1 MAEKDSTTGG
11 GRKRL
16 AGKNPMEGLR
26 KPRKGTAIMIAVL
39 LVVVGGPTLSALF
52 GGFERTSGG
61 EIAVIRNGGFFD
73 DNKIRQVIDPA
84 SGRVWIGLYSQV
96 HKYPAQQRFYTITS
110 DARKGDESGVDV
122 VTVPSADGVNM
133 GIEGTLYFTLTQ
145 DHAALKEF
153 DDKYGTRKF
162 RSANGEMYNVHD
174 GDRGWSAF
182 LDQIVRPVI
191 DNDLRSQINSFRCA
205 ELVSSCAL
213 VQNSSPDPQ
222 NIRAA
227 ATQKPQSNNANISKV
242 QNAINTSLATD
253 LERTLGG
260 KFITNIHFNLVRVTL
275 PSKVQDAVDRA
286 QAAFAQVSEA
296 QAKVATAKAE
306 AAANKARQD
315 GYNKCPTCARI
326 EELKALPQGITVYA
340 PGNPNGSLLRGK

>member
-1 MAEKDSTTGG
+1 M
-11 GRKRL
+11 GR
-16 AGKNPMEGLR
+16 
-26 KPRKGTAIMIAVL
+26 PRRRTAIVAAVL
-39 LVVVGGPTLSALF
+39 LVVVGVPVLSALF

-61 EIAVIRNGGFFD
+61 EIAVVRNGGFFD
-73 DNKIRQVIDPA
+73 DNKIRQVIDPG

-110 DARKGDESGVDV
+110 EARKAERSGVDV
-122 VTVPSADGVNM
+122 VTVPSSDGVSM
-133 GIEGTLYFTLTQ
+133 GIEGTLYFTLNQ
-145 DHAALKEF
+145 DHTALKNF

-162 RSANGEMYNVHD
+162 RSADGKTFNVYD
-174 GDRGWSAF
+174 GDDGWSAF

-213 VQNSSPDPQ
+213 VQNSSAPKTAQ
-222 NIRAA
+222 AVGQQQA
-227 ATQKPQSNNANISKV
+227 QSNNANIAKV
-242 QNAINTSLATD
+242 QNAINTSLAAD
-253 LERTLGG
+253 LEQTLGG
-260 KFITNIHFNLVRVTL
+260 KFVTNIHFNLVRITL
-275 PSKVQDAVDRA
+275 PDKVQDAVDRA

-306 AAANKARQD
+306 AAANQARQN

>member
-1 MAEKDSTTGG
+1 MAEKKSSAAKDRTGS
-11 GRKRL
+11 RFS
-16 AGKNPMEGLR
+16 GLR
-26 KPRKGTAIMIAVL
+26 APRRRTAIVTAVL
-39 LVVVGGPTLSALF
+39 LVVVGWPVLSALF
-52 GGFERTSGG
+52 GGYERTSGG
-61 EIAVIRNGGFFD
+61 EIAVVRNGGFFD
-73 DNKIRQVIDPA
+73 DNKIRQVIDPG

-110 DARKGDESGVDV
+110 DARKGDETGVDV
-122 VTVPSADGVNM
+122 VTVPSSDGVNM
-133 GIEGTLYFTLTQ
+133 GIEGTLYFTLNQ
-145 DHAALKEF
+145 DHKALKDF

-162 RSANGEMYNVHD
+162 RSAEGEMHNVYD
-174 GDRGWSAF
+174 GDKGWSAF

-213 VQNSSPDPQ
+213 VQNSSAPK
-222 NIRAA
+222 NVRAA
-227 ATQKPQSNNANISKV
+227 GQQPQSNNANIAKV

-253 LERTLGG
+253 LEQTLGG
-260 KFITNIHFNLVRVTL
+260 KFVTNIHFNLVRITL

-340 PGNPNGSLLRGK
+340 PGNPNGSLLRGR

>member
-1 MAEKDSTTGG
+1 MANKESSTE
-11 GRKRL
+11 RKRS
-16 AGKNPMEGLR
+16 AGEGRLSGLG
-26 KPRKGTAIMIAVL
+26 KPRRRTAVIAAVL
-39 LVVVGGPTLSALF
+39 LVVVGWPVLSALF
-52 GGFERTSGG
+52 GGYERTSGG
-61 EIAVIRNGGFFD
+61 EIAVVRNGGFFD
-73 DNKIRQVIDPA
+73 NNRIRQVIDPG

-110 DARKGDESGVDV
+110 DARKGDETGVDV
-122 VTVPSADGVNM
+122 VTVPSSDGVNM
-133 GIEGTLYFTLTQ
+133 GIEGTLYFTLNQ
-145 DHAALKEF
+145 DHQVIREF

-162 RSANGEMYNVHD
+162 RSAGGEMHNVYD
-174 GDRGWSAF
+174 GDEGWSAF

-213 VQNSSPDPQ
+213 VQNTAQPANVQ
-222 NIRAA
+222 AA
-227 ATQKPQSNNANISKV
+227 GQKAQSNNANIAKV
-242 QNAINTSLATD
+242 QNAINTSLAAD
-253 LERTLGG
+253 LEQTLGG
-260 KFITNIHFNLVRVTL
+260 KFVTNIHFNLVRITL

-296 QAKVATAKAE
+296 QAKVATARAE
-306 AAANKARQD
+306 AAANKARQN

-340 PGNPNGSLLRGK
+340 PGNPNGSLLRD